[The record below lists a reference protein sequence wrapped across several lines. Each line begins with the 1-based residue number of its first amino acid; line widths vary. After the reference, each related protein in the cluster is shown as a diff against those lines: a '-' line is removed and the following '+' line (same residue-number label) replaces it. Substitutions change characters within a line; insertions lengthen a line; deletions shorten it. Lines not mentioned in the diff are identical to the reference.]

1 MSRNDGKTTLCYMVG
16 SLSLDE
22 EPEYSGWWS
31 YDNPADLDDEP
42 EEMWDFHYEQVDQ
55 TCDERTR
62 TVTTTFRGTFNH
74 KDGVAKDEFVL
85 VETIDSPCTYT
96 GRGESD
102 LGKYTI
108 VGEITD
114 AELDSAGLSLRK
126 LV

>member
-1 MSRNDGKTTLCYMVG
+1 MSQTNGKTTLCYMCG
-16 SLSLDE
+16 SIGYE
-22 EPEYSGWWS
+22 EETDYSGWWS
-31 YDNPADLDDEP
+31 YDDPKDDEP
-42 EEMWDFHYEQVDQ
+42 EETWDFHYEQVDQ

-74 KDGVAKDEFVL
+74 KGGVAKDEFVL
-85 VETIDSPCTYT
+85 VETIDSPCKYT

-114 AELDSAGLSLRK
+114 AELDSAGLRLRK

>member
-31 YDNPADLDDEP
+31 YDDPADDEP

-55 TCDERTR
+55 THDRDG

-85 VETIDSPCTYT
+85 HVDTISGVYFE

-102 LGKYTI
+102 FGEYTI

>member
-1 MSRNDGKTTLCYMVG
+1 MLHV
-16 SLSLDE
+16 
-22 EPEYSGWWS
+22 
-31 YDNPADLDDEP
+31 DDEHGCV
-42 EEMWDFHYEQVDQ
+42 F
-55 TCDERTR
+55 
-62 TVTTTFRGTFNH
+62 
-74 KDGVAKDEFVL
+74 
-85 VETIDSPCTYT
+85 T

>member
-1 MSRNDGKTTLCYMVG
+1 
-16 SLSLDE
+16 
-22 EPEYSGWWS
+22 
-31 YDNPADLDDEP
+31 
-42 EEMWDFHYEQVDQ
+42 MWDFHYEQVDR
-55 TCDERTR
+55 TCDENDR
-62 TVTTTFRGTFNH
+62 TVTTPFRGTFNH

-85 VETIDSPCTYT
+85 VATHDSPCTYT

-102 LGKYTI
+102 FGKYTI

>member
-1 MSRNDGKTTLCYMVG
+1 MVG

-31 YDNPADLDDEP
+31 YDDPADDEP

-55 TCDERTR
+55 THDRDG

-85 VETIDSPCTYT
+85 VDTIDSPCTYT

-102 LGKYTI
+102 FGEYTI
-108 VGEITD
+108 VGECING
-114 AELDSAGLSLRK
+114 ELDSAEFTFRK

>member
-31 YDNPADLDDEP
+31 YDNPADVDDDP
-42 EEMWDFHYEQVDQ
+42 EKMWDFDYEQVDQ
-55 TCDERTR
+55 THDRDG

-102 LGKYTI
+102 FGEYTI
-108 VGEITD
+108 VGECING
-114 AELDSAGLSLRK
+114 ELDSAEFVFRK